1 MYQQVA
7 SSQGEYKHWNLRSDL
22 AATSSPTGA
31 YSPAPI
37 TDAFG
42 DLVAGNR
49 QTYDWNGAWGYRNEA
64 LTGGLQK
71 VGVRWYDPTVGRFLQ
86 QDPWLGSIYAP
97 LTLNAYG
104 YCVNDPVNAVDPSGE
119 QVAGTLA
126 VGGTLALIDG
136 PLPVGDLLAI
146 IIIGG
151 LVVSTIIC
159 FAKGSDDPW
168 KDRLREKEH
177 GRRKYEGRR
186 KAKDELRRR
195 IEQGDEG
202 PKPRP
207 KYDQPWN
214 IPDEDLPPD
223 FLPPGA
229 VYVDPNTGRKIY
241 I

>member
-1 MYQQVA
+1 
-7 SSQGEYKHWNLRSDL
+7 
-22 AATSSPTGA
+22 
-31 YSPAPI
+31 
-37 TDAFG
+37 
-42 DLVAGNR
+42 
-49 QTYDWNGAWGYRNEA
+49 
-64 LTGGLQK
+64 
-71 VGVRWYDPTVGRFLQ
+71 
-86 QDPWLGSIYAP
+86 
-97 LTLNAYG
+97 
-104 YCVNDPVNAVDPSGE
+104 VNAVDPSGE

-229 VYVDPNTGRKIY
+229 VYCRSEHRTQDLYLTSHRVHSIPQELGKRLCLGNGLQRH
-241 I
+241 